1 MQSTINLLRSS
12 GEPLSGGRPVT
23 TRRHMCYFANMY
35 GIPDGFDITIGQRLQ
50 PLDAN
55 SPDEYL
61 CDAPAE

>member
-1 MQSTINLLRSS
+1 
-12 GEPLSGGRPVT
+12 
-23 TRRHMCYFANMY
+23 MCYFANMY
-35 GIPDGFDITIGQRLQ
+35 GIPDGFYIKIGQRLQ